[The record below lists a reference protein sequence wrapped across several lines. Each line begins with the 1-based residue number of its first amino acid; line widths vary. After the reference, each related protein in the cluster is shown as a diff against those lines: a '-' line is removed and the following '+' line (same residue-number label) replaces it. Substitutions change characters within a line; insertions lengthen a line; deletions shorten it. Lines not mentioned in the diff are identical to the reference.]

1 MRLKYLLVAAG
12 LLSSA
17 VLADDGAQTG
27 KKLVDSLCTQCHGLQ
42 PIASVRNGAEG
53 WRTTVYKM
61 VQNGSQIRS
70 PAELEAIV
78 DYLAGAY
85 GPGATPMVT
94 GLLPPGAPLGAAPSA
109 RSTAPLGPT
118 APLKSDAIE
127 LPAGRGADLVK
138 AHCTLCHDLGRVVS
152 TRRTAVEWQRYAR
165 VMLARGSLAPGRA
178 ATDSIAAYLT
188 EHFGARPD

>member
-1 MRLKYLLVAAG
+1 VRLKYLIALAG
-12 LLSSA
+12 LLSSVA
-17 VLADDGAQTG
+17 LADDGTQTG
-27 KKLVDSLCTQCHGLQ
+27 KRLVDSLCTQCHGLQ

-70 PAELEAIV
+70 TAELEAIV
-78 DYLAGAY
+78 GYLAGTY
-85 GPGATPMVT
+85 GPGTTPMVT
-94 GLLPPGAPLGAAPSA
+94 GLLPPGAPLGAAPTA
-109 RSTAPLGPT
+109 RST

-127 LPAGRGADLVK
+127 LPAGKGADLVK

-152 TRRTAVEWQRYAR
+152 TRRTAEDWQHYTR

-188 EHFGARPD
+188 EHFGSRPE

>member
-1 MRLKYLLVAAG
+1 MKLKHLIAVAG

-17 VLADDGAQTG
+17 ALADDGAPTG
-27 KKLVDSLCTQCHGLQ
+27 KNLVDSLCTQCHGLQ

-70 PAELEAIV
+70 AAELEAIV
-78 DYLAGAY
+78 GYLAGAY
-85 GPGATPMVT
+85 GPGTTPMVT
-94 GLLPPGAPLGAAPSA
+94 GLLPPGAPLGVA
-109 RSTAPLGPT
+109 
-118 APLKSDAIE
+118 KSDSVE
-127 LPAGRGADLVK
+127 LPAGKGADLVK
-138 AHCTLCHDLGRVVS
+138 AHCTLCHDLGRIVS
-152 TRRTAVEWQRYAR
+152 TRRTALEWQRYTR

-188 EHFGARPD
+188 EQFGARPQ